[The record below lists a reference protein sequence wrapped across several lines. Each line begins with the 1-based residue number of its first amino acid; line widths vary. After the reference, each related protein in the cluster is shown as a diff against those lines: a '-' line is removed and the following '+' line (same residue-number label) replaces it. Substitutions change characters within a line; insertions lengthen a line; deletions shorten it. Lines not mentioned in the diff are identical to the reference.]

1 MLGRLEPSEPALAC
15 LWGSPP
21 LWPLPSFYAR
31 HGLGSPLPLWPPL
44 TLCCSFL
51 SPFTSLH
58 SPPSCPIPSCL
69 ILPQSLLDFHDL
81 YMPVTPKPVFV
92 ARSFFLPSSD
102 PVVQLPAG
110 DSNWLSRRS
119 PNAVCSN
126 FITFLYVSCSPSLV
140 SFSKKGTP
148 TSLSAFFCL
157 NSLSG
162 QSLSTQVSTS

>member
-1 MLGRLEPSEPALAC
+1 MLRRLEPSEPALAC

-81 YMPVTPKPVFV
+81 YMPVTPKPVFA
-92 ARSFFLPSSD
+92 ARSFFYRAQTQWSSC
-102 PVVQLPAG
+102 QLEILIGCLAG
-110 DSNWLSRRS
+110 LLMQY
-119 PNAVCSN
+119 AL
-126 FITFLYVSCSPSLV
+126 IL
-140 SFSKKGTP
+140 
-148 TSLSAFFCL
+148 SLS
-157 NSLSG
+157 
-162 QSLSTQVSTS
+162 STSAALPLWSLFQRRAPPLPFLLSFASTPYPVSH